1 MVVFDATMLSMLL
14 RPGTR
19 APLDPATGLPVE
31 HAEVRI
37 AELVTQLQKAKSV
50 IIVPTPA
57 LSELLVKA
65 GTAGPGILQAV
76 QRSSAFRIEGFDI
89 RAAVELAQ
97 MTNELGTAADKRA
110 GIDAPWTKIK
120 FDRQIIAIARVN
132 RAESIYTDDEALI
145 TFAAMNDIP
154 CVRVA
159 DLPIPASARQTELP
173 FDARKREPPEGT
185 T

>member
-19 APLDPATGLPVE
+19 APLDPATDLPVE

-37 AELVTQLQKAKSV
+37 AALVRRLQKAKTL

-57 LSELLVKA
+57 LSELLIKA
-65 GTAGPGILQAV
+65 GLAGPRILQVV
-76 QRSSAFRIEGFDI
+76 QQSSAFRIEGFDI

-97 MTNELGTAADKRA
+97 MTDELSTAADKRA

-120 FDRQIIAIARVN
+120 FDRQIIAIARVSG
-132 RAESIYTDDEALI
+132 AESIYTDDNPLI
-145 TFAAMNDIP
+145 AFAALNDIP

-159 DLPIPASARQTELP
+159 DLPIPAAAMQTELP
-173 FDARKREPPEGT
+173 FDPKAGDPDEGA
-185 T
+185 

>member
-19 APLDPATGLPVE
+19 APLDPATGAPVE
-31 HAEVRI
+31 HAEVRV
-37 AELVTQLQKAKSV
+37 AEMVRRLQKAKTV

-97 MTNELGTAADKRA
+97 MTNEVATAADKRA

-132 RAESIYTDDEALI
+132 RATAIYTDDEKLI
-145 TFAAMNDIP
+145 AFAALNDIK
-154 CVRVA
+154 CVRLA
-159 DLPIPASARQTELP
+159 DLPIPDSARQGELP
-173 FDARKREPPEGT
+173 LEARDDNPEGEP
-185 T
+185 